1 MNVGSV
7 PNKPVIAA
15 FDIATS
21 TGVCF
26 GPVGGKPR
34 LFTIDMREGG
44 PTRPARLA
52 WFFYQLDV
60 FFHENCIDQVRYEK
74 PMNVTVASKLG
85 VNDDTI
91 TLLHGAVAILEV
103 CSVRADIMDINNFSV
118 QDARH
123 HLTGQRAH
131 GRTKSGRNL
140 GKEAVMRVCR
150 MLKVDAKNEHE
161 GDAYAGWSYAC
172 GLANPR
178 IAHLVTPLFAETR

>member
-1 MNVGSV
+1 M
-7 PNKPVIAA
+7 PIIAA
-15 FDIATS
+15 FDIATV

-26 GPVGGKPR
+26 GPVGGTPR

-44 PTRPARLA
+44 QSRPERLA
-52 WFFYQLDV
+52 WFYTKLRG
-60 FFHENCIDQVRYEK
+60 FFADNHIDQVRYEK
-74 PMNVTVASKLG
+74 PMNVAVANKIG

-103 CSVRADIMDINNFSV
+103 CAVRASIVDINNFSV
-118 QDARH
+118 QDARQ

-131 GRTKSGRNL
+131 GRTKAGKSL
-140 GKEAVMRVCR
+140 GKEEVMRTCR
-150 MLKVDAKNEHE
+150 MLKIDATNEHE
-161 GDAYAGWSYAC
+161 GDSYAGWSYAC